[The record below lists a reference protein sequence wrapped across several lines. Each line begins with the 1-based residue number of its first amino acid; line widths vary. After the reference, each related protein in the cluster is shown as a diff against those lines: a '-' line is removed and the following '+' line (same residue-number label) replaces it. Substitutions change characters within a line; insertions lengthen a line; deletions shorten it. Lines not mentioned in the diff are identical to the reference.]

1 MPCDELEG
9 SPAKRLKPS
18 PPVAA
23 PSSDDDSSDES
34 SDSSDD
40 DRSGGDDR
48 SKGSGSDGDA
58 AEDDGSGRD
67 VDQERDESSSSSSS
81 DDESSSSDDDD
92 EDDEDRAPSIVA
104 TSEADGYEQPAAVTL
119 ESAAKDAA
127 DRGPR
132 KQATSNKVGSVVF
145 GKADAPLEPKY
156 DSKVM
161 SDKLRL
167 RIQLK
172 LAGEALA
179 MQLVLPWPRIEIVYY
194 DKDSNVFA
202 VVLRK
207 PPSFYVQHQKQT
219 RKKGT
224 DTTVTKYEIART
236 FVDDPSPDAIASSS
250 VLVRLTGSR
259 AGCFEKVMEH
269 IDALP
274 VKPTIKRCVAPVKL
288 YSQALVKP
296 LPGGDDD
303 DDGDE
308 AEPGEQSASGDFGPQ
323 KGVANVRAFAS
334 AVRETLAQIEAV
346 RYRFAS
352 NRARDVPDVFDPK
365 AADAYLARYRAAL
378 KEIVDAFYAR
388 IAKMIPAIYGDNEVD
403 A

>member
-219 RKKGT
+219 RML
-224 DTTVTKYEIART
+224 
-236 FVDDPSPDAIASSS
+236 ASMATAPWTSS
-250 VLVRLTGSR
+250 NLGQLWPTSR
-259 AGCFEKVMEH
+259 AADGVRMPVLPAKH
-269 IDALP
+269 LALP
-274 VKPTIKRCVAPVKL
+274 R
-288 YSQALVKP
+288 
-296 LPGGDDD
+296 
-303 DDGDE
+303 
-308 AEPGEQSASGDFGPQ
+308 
-323 KGVANVRAFAS
+323 
-334 AVRETLAQIEAV
+334 
-346 RYRFAS
+346 
-352 NRARDVPDVFDPK
+352 
-365 AADAYLARYRAAL
+365 
-378 KEIVDAFYAR
+378 
-388 IAKMIPAIYGDNEVD
+388 
-403 A
+403 